1 MTSPLSPAV
10 NVEQMPNPNIGI
22 LPLRKKNTY
31 KLDEILS
38 DQTTAP
44 KHIVERGILV
54 PGGITLLHGK
64 PKTRKSFLA
73 IQLGMNIASGSPFLG
88 FNIPQ
93 KKNVLIIQAELN
105 FYAIKGRVQK
115 MILNK
120 MMGGAHRNLTITDCL
135 SEHVD
140 NDEQYAKL
148 KSMILREKA
157 EVVIIDPL
165 VFFHGSSENSN
176 DEMGNVMSRFRSLVV
191 ETGISLILVHHD
203 GKSFD
208 LKGGDSSRGASSIF
222 GAVDT
227 DISIG
232 TATKG
237 KTHPIHQ
244 WLNFSM
250 RHSRTPDSF
259 RIYFDDES
267 LTFSTTHVTSDLAKL
282 LQVVSDHPSA
292 GKKYL
297 VTKTEEAIGC
307 GKSKAYSLIKGA
319 IASGDIELDE
329 AGNINIPNSEL

>member
-1 MTSPLSPAV
+1 MTSVISPVA
-10 NVEQMPNPNIGI
+10 NVEQMPNPNVG
-22 LPLRKKNTY
+22 LPSHRKKITY

-73 IQLGMNIASGSPFLG
+73 IQLGMNIASGTPFLG
-88 FNIPQ
+88 FNISQ

-105 FYAIKGRVQK
+105 FFAIKGRLQK

-120 MMGGAHRNLTITDCL
+120 MMGGTHKNLAITDCL
-135 SEHVD
+135 SEHID
-140 NDEQYAKL
+140 NDDQYAKL
-148 KSMILREKA
+148 KSLILRERA

-176 DEMGNVMSRFRSLVV
+176 DEMGTVMSRFRSLVV
-191 ETGISLILVHHD
+191 ETGISLVLVHHD

-208 LKGGDSSRGASSIF
+208 LKGGDAGRGASAIY

-232 TATKG
+232 AEIAK
-237 KTHPIHQ
+237 KSQPACQ
-244 WLNFSM
+244 LLNFSM
-250 RHSRTPDSF
+250 RHSRTPDTLK
-259 RIYFDDES
+259 IYFDNES
-267 LTFSTTHVTSDLAKL
+267 LTFSRTHVASGLAKL
-282 LQVVSDHPSA
+282 LQIVCDNPGSD
-292 GKKYL
+292 KQNL
-297 VTKTEEAIGC
+297 VLKIQESFGC

-319 IASGDIELDE
+319 IASGDIEMDDSE
-329 AGNINIPNSEL
+329 NIIIPNSEF